1 MRRFLMFILVVAIL
15 GGGGYYGYNHF
26 YKKPLQTAAAEPKKK
41 DDEDLQAK
49 ETKKVKEKDIE
60 DVQRDISTDKV
71 WEYSFD
77 YELDAS
83 TVNNST
89 ITVKDIEGN
98 KVPVQINL
106 INQGKTI
113 QISPPSGGYKKGTI
127 YKLKVKNGGIAYTDG
142 KKVSK
147 HFESNFITKR
157 DEVVKATVNKNL
169 IKVNENQ
176 FEVVG
181 ENTLKINKSVKKD
194 LKKGDIVVIPTDK
207 NPVGEALKVKT
218 IDSNIKSFTIEVE
231 KPSFPELF
239 EKLDIYKDYTIKPE
253 NVTLEPG
260 LEGTVT
266 LNPVAQVEP
275 NTQVAS
281 SLELTKKG
289 EFSTEDGKG
298 KGEVKIGVSSSK
310 GLEFG
315 IKGLTLGKES
325 TGVTL
330 DGSINI
336 FQPKIHPDIK
346 LGERFILTSNLHTEE
361 KVSVTRKGFKKEDV
375 TKLVGDIKVNDN
387 KLLKDT
393 KFANKIKENPLVLN
407 KSIKLAEVKVPIP
420 EVPGLLITGAIYM
433 NFSYDVNGKQI
444 ITLTVDSDSEQG
456 IIYEKGHKPR
466 VISTFQPQVNVAH
479 QGIAHAEAHL
489 GPKVAM
495 RLSMLEVIGVGLDG
509 VLAGKTSGDFS
520 AGMSLQNHLIF
531 CANASV
537 SGEFT
542 PSVFLDEGIINTKK
556 SGNYLVQF
564 KGSSL
569 EFAKKSFNTCTT
581 FDSIVANRTRVFV
594 EPEKQV
600 DVKISEKQIDLLKQK
615 YSNKDIKINNLK
627 ATTKDRDVLKIT
639 KTKDGIKVTAL
650 KLPKKETTDIVLTY
664 KKDDELFRKDKVSTL
679 TIPVKITSYDK
690 VKKELEVEKK
700 KKEQEASKSLNG
712 TWSRNIR
719 NSEGTLNISNA
730 TGEAFDF
737 TLETYFGA
745 NIGGAE
751 GKAKISGTKATFVD
765 PDVGC
770 KLTFNLGKDAINI
783 DESDECSQLGGIG
796 TTLAGKYDKGAAKV
810 VNKSF
815 SELGVLTAKDDAKV
829 KKLVG
834 KDYDTLVKN
843 MQVIN
848 TDVND
853 EDNMDSTIITG
864 GVTGLYTFKEGIVQF
879 DKKGYYYVGLIV
891 DDSKVRFYS
900 NNPSFKNTMTF
911 TELLWMSRF
920 NDYPVETIYKDI

>member
-1 MRRFLMFILVVAIL
+1 MRRFLMFILVVAVL

-26 YKKPLQTAAAEPKKK
+26 YKKPSQTAAAEPKEK

-60 DVQRDISTDKV
+60 NVQRDISTDKV

-83 TVNNST
+83 TVNNSNIT
-89 ITVKDIEGN
+89 IKDIEGN

-127 YKLKVKNGGIAYTDG
+127 YKLKVKNGGIAYADG

-147 HFESNFITKR
+147 HFESNFITTR
-157 DEVVKATVNKNL
+157 DEVVNATVNKNL
-169 IKVNENQ
+169 ITVDENQ
-176 FEVVG
+176 LEVVG
-181 ENTLKINKSVKKD
+181 ENKLKINKSVKKD
-194 LKKGDIVVIPTDK
+194 LEKGDIVVIPTDD
-207 NPVGEALKVKT
+207 NPVGEALKVKK
-218 IDSNIKSFTIEVE
+218 IESNFKSFTVEVA

-239 EKLDIYKDYTIKPE
+239 EELDIYKDYAITPE

-266 LNPVAQVEP
+266 LNQVAQVEP
-275 NTQVAS
+275 RTQVAS

-289 EFSTEDGKG
+289 EFSTEDGAG
-298 KGEVKIGVSSSK
+298 KGQIKVGLSKSK

-315 IKGLTLGKES
+315 IKGLTLGSES
-325 TGVTL
+325 NGLTL
-330 DGSINI
+330 DGSLNV
-336 FQPKIHPDIK
+336 FQPQIHPDIK

-361 KVSVTRKGFKKEDV
+361 MVSVTRKGFEKEDV
-375 TKLVGDIKVNDN
+375 AKKIGNINLKDG

-393 KFANKIKENPLVLN
+393 KIAKIVKEKPLDID
-407 KSIKLAEVKVPIP
+407 KSIKLGEIKIPIP
-420 EVPGLLITGAIYM
+420 EVPGMLIKGSIYL
-433 NFSYDVNGKQI
+433 NFKYDAYGKQI

-456 IIYEKGHKPR
+456 IMFEKGHNPK
-466 VISTFQPQVNVAH
+466 VISNIQPTVNVSY
-479 QGIAHAEAHL
+479 QGVAHADAHL
-489 GPKVAM
+489 GPKLAVEI
-495 RLSMLEVIGVGLDG
+495 SMLNVAGGGIKGL
-509 VLAGKTSGDFS
+509 LAAKASGDFS
-520 AGMSLQNHLIF
+520 AGASVQNPLIF
-531 CANASV
+531 CANGSVGGLASASV
-537 SGEFT
+537 Y
-542 PSVFLDEGIINTKK
+542 LDEAIRFNIKK
-556 SGNYLVQF
+556 SDEAL
-564 KGSSL
+564 L
-569 EFAKKSFNTCTT
+569 EFKIAEKEFGKKYFNTCTT
-581 FDSIVANRTRVFV
+581 FDSLVANRTRIFV

-600 DVKISEKQIDLLKQK
+600 DIKISEKQIDLLTQK

-627 ATTKDRDVLKIT
+627 AITKDKDVLKVT

-650 KLPKKETTDIVLTY
+650 KLPKKETTDIVLAY

-690 VKKELEVEKK
+690 VKKELEAEKK

-730 TGEAFDF
+730 TGETFDF

-745 NIGGAE
+745 NTSGTE
-751 GKAKISGTKATFVD
+751 GKAKISGNKATFVD
-765 PDVGC
+765 PDFGC
-770 KLTFNLGKDAINI
+770 KLVFNLGKDAINI
-783 DESDECSQLGGIG
+783 DESTECSQLGGIG
-796 TTLAGKYDKGAAKV
+796 ASLGGKYDKGTAKKST
-810 VNKSF
+810 KSF
-815 SELGVLTAKDDAKV
+815 SDLGVLTAKDDANV

-834 KDYDTLVKN
+834 NDYETLVSN
-843 MQVIN
+843 MQIIN
-848 TDVND
+848 TDEED
-853 EDNMDSTIITG
+853 KDNMNSTIITG
-864 GVTGLYTFKEGIVQF
+864 GVAGLYTFKEGIIQF

-900 NNPSFKNTMTF
+900 NNPEFKNTMTF
-911 TELLWMSRF
+911 TELYWMNRF
-920 NDYPVETIYKDI
+920 DYPVETIYKDI